1 MANSNKNVDLDDPL
15 SLSDIEYKN
24 LTGFT
29 RTQHDRVL
37 SYIPASAL
45 KTSINRSPRCAIAC
59 LLMKL
64 RLALSNSVLASMLGI
79 DNKRK
84 VTDIIHST
92 SAALVKYFVLHYL
105 GLAHINRE
113 EIIKKHTSSI
123 ATRLLT
129 ENRNPCILVPDG
141 TYLYIQVQLSFYI
154 GFATWIFSFH
164 EQKIRNN
171 QMQPKTF
178 NLPKNRSL
186 INDNDASILKHI
198 MINNYDD
205 ILQWVEE
212 NDIMILDRGFRDS
225 LGVLKSLGIDVAMPS
240 FLGPKQNQSDVQD
253 ANNYRFVTILRWVVE
268 SVNARI
274 KRFKWFNQVIPNSSL
289 PSVQDFIC
297 IVAALLNCF
306 HVSMVTPSPNDDE
319 TIRRMNYLRTQ
330 NNTLQIFLIDYNLTR
345 NSIWNVIGI
354 HNLVQ
359 RFPKLSMVDLRM
371 ITLGVYQM
379 KRVRSYAEEHAD
391 SIDLTDPNLEFSI
404 QSCTDTN
411 AHDIIRIRFQS
422 VHKKSTGIW
431 FLGYERHQLET
442 NQPPSST
449 NFANLHYCDSIS
461 DYEDS
466 SDEDNDARYSY
477 TR

>member
-45 KTSINRSPRCAIAC
+45 KTSINRSPRYAIAC

-64 RLALSNSVLASMLGI
+64 RLGVSNSVLASMLGI

-306 HVSMVTPSPNDDE
+306 HVS
-319 TIRRMNYLRTQ
+319 
-330 NNTLQIFLIDYNLTR
+330 
-345 NSIWNVIGI
+345 
-354 HNLVQ
+354 
-359 RFPKLSMVDLRM
+359 
-371 ITLGVYQM
+371 
-379 KRVRSYAEEHAD
+379 
-391 SIDLTDPNLEFSI
+391 
-404 QSCTDTN
+404 
-411 AHDIIRIRFQS
+411 
-422 VHKKSTGIW
+422 
-431 FLGYERHQLET
+431 
-442 NQPPSST
+442 
-449 NFANLHYCDSIS
+449 
-461 DYEDS
+461 
-466 SDEDNDARYSY
+466 
-477 TR
+477 